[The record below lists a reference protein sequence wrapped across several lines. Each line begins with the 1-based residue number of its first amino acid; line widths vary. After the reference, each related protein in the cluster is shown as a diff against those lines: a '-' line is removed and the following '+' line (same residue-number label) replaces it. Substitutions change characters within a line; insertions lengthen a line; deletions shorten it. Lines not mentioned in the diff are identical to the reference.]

1 VFNIRP
7 ELVKQL
13 ACETAGM
20 APSRRVGTQR
30 SATRA
35 RLLDVTERLLV
46 EESFAAVTSRRVAAE
61 AGVNAALVHYYFPT
75 LDDLFVAVYRRRT
88 ENLVQRLT
96 EDLRTDQPLWAM
108 WEYNSDRT
116 GSALASEFLAMANH
130 RKAIRAEIA
139 EVSERLHAMQ
149 LDALSGVLERYGID
163 TGVFSPPAVVMLMVA
178 IPRAMVIEEALG
190 MTEGHSETRSLV
202 EHFLVQ
208 LEGPRRLAGATDPC

>member
-1 VFNIRP
+1 
-7 ELVKQL
+7 
-13 ACETAGM
+13 M
-20 APSRRVGTQR
+20 APSRRVGTETSR
-30 SATRA
+30 TRTL
-35 RLLDVTERLLV
+35 LLDVTERLLV

-88 ENLVQRLT
+88 EHLVQRLT
-96 EDLRTDQPLWAM
+96 EDLQTDQPLWAM

-116 GSALASEFLAMANH
+116 GTALASEFLALANH

-139 EVSERLHAMQ
+139 EVAERLHAMQ

-163 TGVFSPPAVVMLMVA
+163 TEVVTPAAVVMLMVA

-190 MTEGHSETRSLV
+190 MTGGHQEARALV
-202 EHFLVQ
+202 EHFLER
-208 LEGPRRLAGATDPC
+208 LEGPRRRPARRRSKSASATSYARRG

>member
-1 VFNIRP
+1 
-7 ELVKQL
+7 
-13 ACETAGM
+13 M
-20 APSRRVGTQR
+20 APSRRVGTETSR
-30 SATRA
+30 TRA
-35 RLLDVTERLLV
+35 LLLDVTERLLV

-75 LDDLFVAVYRRRT
+75 LDDLFVAVYKRRT
-88 ENLVQRLT
+88 EHLVQRLT

-116 GSALASEFLAMANH
+116 GTALASEFLALANH

-139 EVSERLHAMQ
+139 EVAERLHAMQ

-163 TGVFSPPAVVMLMVA
+163 TDVVTPAAVVMLMVA

-190 MTEGHSETRSLV
+190 MTGGHEEARALV
-202 EHFLVQ
+202 EHFLER
-208 LEGPRRLAGATDPC
+208 LEGPRRRPARRRSKSTSATSYARRG